1 MKKVFFYLLCAASLA
16 GCLEAATTEGETEQT
31 GQIWG
36 YVSDLDYRSEISGA
50 QVELSPANL
59 TCKTDS
65 KGYYGFVNLEPGTYK
80 VTVNADGYVGR
91 YRQITINPGREFVCD
106 FYLRES
112 VNSYAE
118 VSPGEGL
125 DFGRGKDV
133 LAVTLK
139 AHNAALDYHSEL
151 EGNPTWVAL
160 EKNDGTIPD
169 YEKTSKV
176 EYLKLTVDRNKM
188 KKDEETCYLVVRAG
202 RKDFRVK
209 VTAKRNAVNDYSS
222 ATVTSCDR
230 RIDAKIVSCVR
241 SGSSVVFNYTLTNTG
256 LGDVRQFRIS
266 TPRSGSPTT
275 VIYDD
280 KGNEYISS
288 YKVAFREYS
297 ETNGTYPLNTSFPEG
312 PECKGS
318 ITISNV
324 PSDVKSITYLIGV
337 YIYMG
342 PELEG
347 NRISFKNVPVY
358 D

>member
-1 MKKVFFYLLCAASLA
+1 MKKVLFYLICAASLT
-16 GCLEAATTEGETEQT
+16 GCLEATTTEGQTEQT

-36 YVSDLDYRSEISGA
+36 YVSDIESGSEIANA
-50 QVELSPANL
+50 QVELSPSNI
-59 TCKTDS
+59 TCKTNS
-65 KGYYGFVNLEPGTYK
+65 KGYYEFDELVSGNYK
-80 VTVNADGYVGR
+80 ITVQADGYGGV
-91 YRQITINPGREFVCD
+91 YRQVTINPGREFVCD
-106 FYLRES
+106 FHLRENI
-112 VNSYAE
+112 NSYAE
-118 VSPGEGL
+118 VIPVEGL

-139 AHNAALDYHSEL
+139 AHNAALDYHAEL
-151 EGNPTWVAL
+151 EGNPAWVSL

-209 VTAKRNAVNDYSS
+209 VTVKRNVVNDYSS

-230 RIDAKIVSCVR
+230 RVDAKIVSCIR

-297 ETNGTYPLNTSFPEG
+297 ETNGTYPLNSSFPEG
-312 PECKGS
+312 PECKAS

-342 PELEG
+342 PELDG